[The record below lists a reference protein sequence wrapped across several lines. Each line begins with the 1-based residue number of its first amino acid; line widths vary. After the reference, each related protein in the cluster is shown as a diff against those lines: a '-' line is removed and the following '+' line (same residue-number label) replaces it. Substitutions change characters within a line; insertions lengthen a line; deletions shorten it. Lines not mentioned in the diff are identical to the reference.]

1 MDCAHSLL
9 DRVLARAVCTL
20 GVFLATATAASAQA
34 WVPPA
39 GFGEIHFVYQNV
51 DNTGHLLTD
60 GSLLPGFDSVSRG
73 LLIAVDYA
81 VTDRFSFTA
90 AVPYI
95 GAKYL
100 GPEPSFFGL
109 ELDDCLCWNRGWQ
122 DVTGTARYNL
132 FTSATGAF
140 ALTPSVSVGVPSHDY
155 NFFGEAV
162 IGRNLFE
169 TRVAIDAGQRLDA
182 ISTNLFVSGRYAYAF
197 VEKVLDLPNNRS
209 NAEVSLAFLFTQR
222 LQANVT
228 FFWQVSHGGLTNDD
242 FLTATNEVFVQFDR
256 ILRDNSFHVGAGVAY
271 SFPRF
276 DLFGSYIE
284 FADGTDTHT
293 GRLFQFGIGWPFEF

>member
-1 MDCAHSLL
+1 MDCAHSPL
-9 DRVLARAVCTL
+9 DRVLVRGVCTL
-20 GVFLATATAASAQA
+20 GAFLAATTAPSAQA

-90 AVPYI
+90 TVPYI

-182 ISTNLFVSGRYAYAF
+182 ISTNLLGVGPRLTRIRRPFAAGKGRRCRPGSHRSGRPMRPDSTRGRIAGSG
-197 VEKVLDLPNNRS
+197 LPS
-209 NAEVSLAFLFTQR
+209 GKSGSLVR
-222 LQANVT
+222 HRC
-228 FFWQVSHGGLTNDD
+228 S
-242 FLTATNEVFVQFDR
+242 TASPT
-256 ILRDNSFHVGAGVAY
+256 A
-271 SFPRF
+271 
-276 DLFGSYIE
+276 
-284 FADGTDTHT
+284 
-293 GRLFQFGIGWPFEF
+293 